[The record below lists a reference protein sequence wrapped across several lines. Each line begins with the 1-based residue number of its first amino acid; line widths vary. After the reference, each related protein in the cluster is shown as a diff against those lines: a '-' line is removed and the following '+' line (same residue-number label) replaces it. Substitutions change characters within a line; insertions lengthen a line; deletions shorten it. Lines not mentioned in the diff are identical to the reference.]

1 MQISVQQFFVQP
13 SSGVPLFR
21 QLMDQVAALIAS
33 GQAQEDDFLP
43 STRELSAALEVNM
56 MTVSKAWSKLEA
68 DGVLERVRGRGMKI
82 AAPTKQS
89 LAERKKRVEQLLKP
103 AVLQSVHLGLTD
115 EQVLAIVKRL
125 LKGQRK

>member
-1 MQISVQQFFVQP
+1 
-13 SSGVPLFR
+13 
-21 QLMDQVAALIAS
+21 
-33 GQAQEDDFLP
+33 
-43 STRELSAALEVNM
+43 M